1 MSDDQKAV
9 CNPTAEED
17 DGEMVDP
24 LQKLRDNCA
33 AKASCAALS
42 EKLNSC
48 NDRVNSKSATTETCL
63 EELIDYMH
71 CVDHCASHKLFK
83 LLK

>member
-1 MSDDQKAV
+1 MSEDQKAIQ
-9 CNPTAEED
+9 PTDAEEEE
-17 DGEMVDP
+17 EMVDP

-33 AKASCAALS
+33 AKAECTALA
-42 EKLNSC
+42 EKMNAC

-71 CVDHCASHKLFK
+71 CVDHCANKKLFNF
-83 LLK
+83 LK